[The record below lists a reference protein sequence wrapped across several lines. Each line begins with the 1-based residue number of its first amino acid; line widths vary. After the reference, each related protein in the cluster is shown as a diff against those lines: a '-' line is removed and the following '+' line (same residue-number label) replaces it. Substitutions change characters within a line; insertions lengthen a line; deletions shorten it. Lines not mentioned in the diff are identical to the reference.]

1 MASLAITE
9 PRVLATTKDQLFTG
23 DETGSGYTVVD
34 TQFLTDQ
41 WLNDVPI
48 PQEVTE
54 TLAPFNHVRV
64 GSGYPDLVGAGSI
77 EDDSFRGHHGDI
89 DSPPLTVVEA
99 KGYGSTGQ
107 VDTETGI
114 VQAHD
119 RLQEANLGFLAAPHS
134 SISAETRALG
144 RELNIGVLGVTEDQS
159 VEVLEKPRV
168 VGTKVGQEASTIR
181 FQAGPQR
188 VADQSFHLNRPKNYL
203 GYPFCVYHPE
213 PTANVLEE
221 YVVRDFKSARD
232 GAAFLGLIEK
242 QPDGSDVLFPL
253 GEEVL
258 RFGLQK
264 HEQSLRSVLEE
275 FKSWKGK
282 RTRLTQIAPDWALI
296 ARRVVF
302 SFPATQML
310 VKHIQELQ
318 NNDQP
323 PILPTVVEYLFDTSP
338 TFAVEFFIRDTEEAR
353 SAVLTGDGEL
363 ITASLLESQVYR
375 SVVAYQFKQMLYH
388 SGILAESGSDS
399 GNLEPQESN
408 WRLEQPI

>member
-1 MASLAITE
+1 MGALLMTE
-9 PRVLATTKDQLFTG
+9 PEVLAATKNQLFSEIG
-23 DETGSGYTVVD
+23 PNSGYTVVD
-34 TQFLTDQ
+34 TQFSTDQ
-41 WLNDVPI
+41 WLDDVPVSR
-48 PQEVTE
+48 EVTE
-54 TLAPFNHVRV
+54 ALAPFNHVRV

-77 EDDSFRGHHGDI
+77 TNDAFFGHSGDI
-89 DSPPLTVVEA
+89 DSPPLVVVEA
-99 KGYGSTGQ
+99 KGYGSTGH

-119 RLQEANLGFLAAPHS
+119 RLQEANLGFLAAPRS

-159 VEVLEKPRV
+159 VDVLEKPRV
-168 VGTKVGQEASTIR
+168 VGTQAGREASTIR

-213 PTANVLEE
+213 PTETVLEE

-242 QPDGSDVLFPL
+242 QPDGSDVLSPL

-275 FKSWKGK
+275 FKSWKGEQ
-282 RTRLTQIAPDWALI
+282 TRLTQLAPDWALI

-302 SFPATQML
+302 AFPATQML

-323 PILPTVVEYLFDTSP
+323 PTLPTVVEYLFDTSP

-353 SAVLTGDGEL
+353 SAVLTGDGDL
-363 ITASLLESQVYR
+363 ITASLLESPVYR

-399 GNLEPQESN
+399 SNLEPQESD

>member
-1 MASLAITE
+1 MTE
-9 PRVLATTKDQLFTG
+9 PEVLAATKNQLFSEIG
-23 DETGSGYTVVD
+23 PNSGYTVVD
-34 TQFLTDQ
+34 TQFSTDQ
-41 WLNDVPI
+41 WLDDVPVSR
-48 PQEVTE
+48 EVTE
-54 TLAPFNHVRV
+54 ALAPFNHVRV

-77 EDDSFRGHHGDI
+77 TNDAFFGHSGDI
-89 DSPPLTVVEA
+89 DSPPLVVVEA
-99 KGYGSTGQ
+99 KGYGSTGH

-119 RLQEANLGFLAAPHS
+119 RLQEANLGFLAAPRS

-159 VEVLEKPRV
+159 VDVLEKPRV
-168 VGTKVGQEASTIR
+168 VGTQAGREASTIR

-213 PTANVLEE
+213 PTETVLEE

-242 QPDGSDVLFPL
+242 QPDGSDVLSPL

-275 FKSWKGK
+275 FKSWKGEQ
-282 RTRLTQIAPDWALI
+282 TRLTQLAPDWALI

-302 SFPATQML
+302 AFPATQML

-323 PILPTVVEYLFDTSP
+323 PTLPTVVEYLFDTSP

-353 SAVLTGDGEL
+353 SAVLTGDGDL
-363 ITASLLESQVYR
+363 ITASLLESPVYR

-399 GNLEPQESN
+399 SNLEPQESD

>member
-1 MASLAITE
+1 MEALSMTE
-9 PRVLATTKDQLFTG
+9 PEVLATTKEQLFSGLGTG
-23 DETGSGYTVVD
+23 TGYTVVD
-34 TQFLTDQ
+34 TQFSTNQ

-48 PQEVTE
+48 SQEVTE
-54 TLAPFNHVRV
+54 ALAPFNHVRV
-64 GSGYPDLVGAGSI
+64 GSGYPDLVSAGSI
-77 EDDSFRGHHGDI
+77 ASNAFRGHYGDL
-89 DSPPLTVVEA
+89 DSPPLAVVEA

-119 RLQEANLGFLAAPHS
+119 RLQEANIGFLAAPRT
-134 SISAETRALG
+134 SISPETRALG

-159 VEVLEKPRV
+159 VDVLEKPRV
-168 VGTKVGQEASTIR
+168 VGTQVGREASTIR

-213 PTANVLEE
+213 PTADVLEE

-232 GAAFLGLIEK
+232 GAVFLGLIEK
-242 QPDGSDVLFPL
+242 QPDGSDVLSPL

-275 FKSWKGK
+275 FKSWKGEQ
-282 RTRLTQIAPDWALI
+282 TRLTQLAPDWALI

-302 SFPATQML
+302 AFPATQML
-310 VKHIQELQ
+310 VTHIQELQ

-323 PILPTVVEYLFDTSP
+323 PILPTVVENLFDTSP

-353 SAVLTGDGEL
+353 SAVLTDDGEL
-363 ITASLLESQVYR
+363 ITPSLLESHVYR

-399 GNLEPQESN
+399 SNLEPRESD

>member
-1 MASLAITE
+1 MGTLSLTE
-9 PRVLATTKDQLFTG
+9 PEVLATTKEQLFTG
-23 DETGSGYTVVD
+23 HEAGTGYTVVD
-34 TQFLTDQ
+34 TQFSTDY

-48 PQEVTE
+48 PQEITE

-77 EDDSFRGHHGDI
+77 EDDTFRGHHGDI
-89 DSPPLTVVEA
+89 GSPPLTVVEA
-99 KGYGSTGQ
+99 KGDRSTSQ

-119 RLQEANLGFLAAPHS
+119 RLQEANLGFLAAPRS
-134 SISAETRALG
+134 SISSETRALG
-144 RELNIGVLGVTEDQS
+144 RELNIGVLGVTENQS

-168 VGTKVGQEASTIR
+168 VGTQVGQEASTIR

-203 GYPFCVYHPE
+203 GYPFCLYHPE
-213 PTANVLEE
+213 STRDVLEE

-232 GAAFLGLIEK
+232 GAVFLGLIEK
-242 QPDGSDVLFPL
+242 QPDGSDVLSPL

-264 HEQSLRSVLEE
+264 HEQSLESTLKE
-275 FKSWKGK
+275 FKSWKGEK
-282 RTRLTQIAPDWALI
+282 TRLTQLAPDWALI

-302 SFPATQML
+302 GFPATQML

-318 NNDQP
+318 NNEQP
-323 PILPTVVEYLFDTSP
+323 PTLPTVVEHLFDTSP

-353 SAVLTGDGEL
+353 SAVLTGDGDL

-388 SGILAESGSDS
+388 SGILSESGSDS
-399 GNLEPQESN
+399 SNLEPQESD

>member
-1 MASLAITE
+1 MEALSMTE
-9 PRVLATTKDQLFTG
+9 PEVLATTKEQLFSG
-23 DETGSGYTVVD
+23 PGEDSGYAVVD
-34 TQFLTDQ
+34 TQFSTDQ
-41 WLNDVPI
+41 WLNGVPI
-48 PQEVTE
+48 PREVTE
-54 TLAPFNHVRV
+54 ALAPFNHVRV

-77 EDDSFRGHHGDI
+77 ASDSFRGHHGDL
-89 DSPPLTVVEA
+89 DSPPLVVVEA
-99 KGYGSTGQ
+99 KGHGATGQ

-119 RLQEANLGFLAAPHS
+119 RLQEANLGFLAAPRS
-134 SISAETRALG
+134 SISPETRALG

-159 VEVLEKPRV
+159 VDVLEKPRV
-168 VGTKVGQEASTIR
+168 VGTQVGREASTIR

-213 PTANVLEE
+213 PTENVLEE
-221 YVVRDFKSARD
+221 YVVRDFRSARD

-242 QPDGSDVLFPL
+242 QPDSSDVLSPL
-253 GEEVL
+253 GEEVV

-264 HEQSLRSVLEE
+264 HEQLLNSVLEE
-275 FKSWKGK
+275 FKSWKRE
-282 RTRLTQIAPDWALI
+282 RTRLTQLASDWAYV

-323 PILPTVVEYLFDTSP
+323 PILPAVVEHLFDTSP

-353 SAVLTGDGEL
+353 SAVLTGDGDL
-363 ITASLLESQVYR
+363 ITASLLEPHVYR
-375 SVVAYQFKQMLYH
+375 SVVVYQFKQMLYH

-399 GNLEPQESN
+399 SNLEPEESN

>member
-1 MASLAITE
+1 MTE
-9 PRVLATTKDQLFTG
+9 PEVLATTKEQLFTG
-23 DETGSGYTVVD
+23 YETGSGYTVVD
-34 TQFLTDQ
+34 TQFSTDQ
-41 WLNDVPI
+41 WLNNVPI

-77 EDDSFRGHHGDI
+77 AGDSFRGHCGDL

-107 VDTETGI
+107 VDTEMGI
-114 VQAHD
+114 VQAHN
-119 RLQEANLGFLAAPHS
+119 RLQGANLGFLAAPRS
-134 SISAETRALG
+134 SISPETRALG
-144 RELNIGVLGVTEDQS
+144 RELNIGVLGVTENQS
-159 VEVLEKPRV
+159 VEVLEKPRA
-168 VGTKVGQEASTIR
+168 VGTQVGQEASTIR

-213 PTANVLEE
+213 PTRDVLEE
-221 YVVRDFKSARD
+221 YVVGDFKSARD

-242 QPDGSDVLFPL
+242 QPDGSDVLSPL

-264 HEQSLRSVLEE
+264 HEQSLKSVLEE
-275 FKSWKGK
+275 FKLWKGEQ
-282 RTRLTQIAPDWALI
+282 TRLTQLAPDWALI

-318 NNDQP
+318 NKDQP
-323 PILPTVVEYLFDTSP
+323 PILPTVVEHLFDTSA

-353 SAVLTGDGEL
+353 SAVLTADGDL
-363 ITASLLESQVYR
+363 ITPSLLEPHVYR

-388 SGILAESGSDS
+388 SGILVESGSDS
-399 GNLEPQESN
+399 SNLEPQESD